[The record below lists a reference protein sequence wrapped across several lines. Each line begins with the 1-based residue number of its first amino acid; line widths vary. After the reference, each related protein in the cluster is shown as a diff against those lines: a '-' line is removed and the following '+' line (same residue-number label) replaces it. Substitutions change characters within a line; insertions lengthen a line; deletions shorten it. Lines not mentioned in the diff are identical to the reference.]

1 MPASDDRRR
10 RQRRPFAAVLLAGL
24 VAAGV
29 GQASDLPVG
38 GAVAAMARH
47 DARPV
52 SIRVQWGGGTPQAW
66 NGSVTVVAATPGA
79 MPEWRTICT
88 EPDAAAMAHEAD
100 GAILVHQPRPVA
112 ADGVELSIADW
123 RTARLRVRLAAVAGS
138 QPETTVDVAV
148 ADALAGPV
156 QQPLDGDGNRLVIRQ
171 ASGDA
176 LRVTIANATGAPP
189 GQAALRRPGDRVR
202 LRVEPLLPVRTD
214 HAGRY
219 ELRVRLLAGLKG
231 ETHDA
236 QAVPIVPRESRGAA
250 DGDRRLT
257 RCEPLEF
264 EVTLPAREGT
274 CDVELQAVEV
284 GSLRWA
290 RPLASRT
297 VQVVAVADRP
307 PDPSPAEWKIVHEV
321 DPGSPR
327 LHERLRRLPG
337 AGLAQVGMP
346 SIPLPAFPRPNVAL
360 PNMPLPN
367 MPLPNM
373 PLPNMPLPKLP
384 AVPTVSAMVPRFS
397 GLLVAGHSTVE
408 PHALGPMLLLPPA
421 KAAGEPSWEGVV
433 IAGAQ
438 PGIPHAVE
446 IDYPSDQEA
455 VIGASVLEL
464 DAVGALVE
472 VRHAGGFEVR
482 RDPYAGGVE
491 LRRHRFVFWPTTRN
505 PLVVVSNPSTRRPAT
520 IGKVRVL
527 AGPSRLPAPSAP
539 SAVAP
544 TAGRQTFA
552 LWPTPDFTAWGGVE
566 RVDETTGRGVA
577 DWSTHLAAIR
587 HSAEWLSARRATGAL
602 VAVYAQGAAIW
613 PSAVTRQAPRWGS
626 GAAAED
632 GLDPQAKDLLGLLC
646 RVYAGEGLRLVPG
659 MAFDAPL
666 PALETMLAGGGADA
680 VGIVCLGRDGRPRR
694 TSHSQHYNILDAR
707 VQQAVEEQVREL
719 AVRLRGMQAVDGVA
733 LLMPHD
739 GWLHLPGTA
748 TALDD
753 ATFARF
759 LDSVGAEEPAAEGDR
774 YARRA
779 ELVEGPL
786 RDLWLEWRADAVAAF
801 HARLAAVLAEA
812 DPRLVL
818 HIVPT
823 TLFAVGDLAT
833 RFRPRLGTDAAAGDV
848 LREAGLDPLRSTAHP
863 QVVFSMPHVH
873 TAADGLLDRGLVAA
887 ANLAPAVADAA
898 RSARRRGIA
907 IVEQPVSFDARPLAS
922 HGPFGAATP
931 AGPCPIHAVPTA
943 AEAGRPLAESLIP
956 ADAEIVFDMRL
967 SLAEFAAGDVGT
979 AAFAALPAGQVS
991 AVPDVP
997 APVVIRMLPQ
1007 GAGATWMRVINA
1019 GAASGRIRI
1028 GLDGRPAGVVDVGD
1042 RSRIELGTDGVATV
1056 PVGPWGVRTLLV
1068 DGGVTV
1074 RSARM
1079 DYDEAVSAVVAA
1091 RIQDLRRR
1099 RAALEMPQ
1107 PLDVLDNPGFEV
1119 GPEVLGAA
1127 FADGGRAAAVTG
1139 WELVE
1144 QRRGSLDLV
1153 PGVRP
1158 PGAGGGPGRGLAF
1171 SSVNGLASLHSNPFP
1186 PPPTGRVSV
1195 AVWLR
1200 IEDGAPQPPLRIAVE
1215 GLHDD
1220 REYYRFAAVGGLAGG
1235 RPLTAEW
1242 AQFVLPVDDLPTAG
1256 LESLRVR
1263 FDLLGPGRVL
1273 IDDVRVLDLAFEE
1286 SQRVQLAR
1294 LIARFE
1300 QSLAT
1305 RDIGGCVVGLDGHW
1319 PRFLAEFVSDA
1330 AVARMATVPVPV
1342 AAPAAKPAPPAG
1354 MLDRVRG
1361 WWQ

>member
-346 SIPLPAFPRPNVAL
+346 SIPLPAFPRPNVA
-360 PNMPLPN
+360 LPN

>member
-346 SIPLPAFPRPNVAL
+346 SIPLPAFPRPNVA
-360 PNMPLPN
+360 
-367 MPLPNM
+367 LPNM

-786 RDLWLEWRADAVAAF
+786 RDMWLEWRADAVAAF

>member
-10 RQRRPFAAVLLAGL
+10 RQRRPFAAVLLAGI

>member
-10 RQRRPFAAVLLAGL
+10 CQRRPFAAVLLIGL
-24 VAAGV
+24 VAAGA

-38 GAVAAMARH
+38 GAVAAMARQ

-52 SIRVQWGGGTPQAW
+52 SLRVQWGGGKPQAW
-66 NGSVTVVAATPGA
+66 SGSITVVAAPPGVL
-79 MPEWRTICT
+79 PEWRTLCT
-88 EPDAAAMAHEAD
+88 EPDAAALVHEAD
-100 GAILVHQPRPVA
+100 GAILVHQSRPVA
-112 ADGVELSIADW
+112 TDGVELSIADW
-123 RTARLRVRLAAVAGS
+123 RTARLRVRLAAAAGG

-148 ADALAGPV
+148 ADALAAAV

-176 LRVTIANATGAPP
+176 LRVMIADAAGAPP

-202 LRVEPLLPVRTD
+202 LRVDPLLPVRTD

-236 QAVPIVPRESRGAA
+236 QVVPVVPREPRGAA

-257 RCEPLEF
+257 RCEPVEF

-307 PDPSPAEWKIVHEV
+307 ADAPPAEWKIVHEV

-346 SIPLPAFPRPNVAL
+346 SIPLPAFTRPNVAL
-360 PNMPLPN
+360 PNVPLPN
-367 MPLPNM
+367 VPLPNV
-373 PLPNMPLPKLP
+373 PLPKLP
-384 AVPTVSAMVPRFS
+384 GVPAVSAMVPRFS

-421 KAAGEPSWEGVV
+421 KAASEPSWEGIV
-433 IAGAQ
+433 IAGVQ

-455 VIGASVLEL
+455 VVGASVLEL
-464 DAVGALVE
+464 DAAGALVE

-491 LRRHRFVFWPTTRN
+491 VRRHRFVFWPTTRN

-527 AGPSRLPAPSAP
+527 AGPSRLPAASGASVIAP
-539 SAVAP
+539 G
-544 TAGRQTFA
+544 AGRQTFA
-552 LWPTPDFTAWGGVE
+552 LWPTPDFTAWGGAE
-566 RVDETTGRGVA
+566 RVDETTGRGFA
-577 DWSTHLAAIR
+577 DWGTHLTAIR
-587 HSAEWLSARRATGAL
+587 HSAEWLSARGATGAL
-602 VAVYAQGAAIW
+602 VAVYAQGAAVW

-632 GLDPQAKDLLGLLC
+632 GLDPQAKDLLGLLG
-646 RVYAGEGLRLVPG
+646 RVYAGAGLRLVPG

-666 PALETMLAGGGADA
+666 PALETMLAGGGTDT

-694 TSHSQHYNILDAR
+694 TPHSPHYNILDPR
-707 VQQAVEEQVREL
+707 VQQAVEAQVREL
-719 AVRLRGMQAVDGVA
+719 AIRLRGTPAVDGVA
-733 LLMPHD
+733 LLLAHD

-753 ATFARF
+753 VTFARF
-759 LDSVGAEEPAAEGDR
+759 LESIGTQEPAAEGDR

-779 ELVEGPL
+779 ALVEGPL
-786 RDLWLEWRADAVAAF
+786 RDMWLEWRADAVAAF

-823 TLFAVGDLAT
+823 TLFAGGDLAT

-873 TAADGLLDRGLVAA
+873 AAADGLVDRGLVAA
-887 ANLAPAVADAA
+887 ANLAPAIADAA
-898 RSARRRGIA
+898 RSARRRGLA

-943 AEAGRPLAESLIP
+943 AEAGRPLAEALIA

-967 SLAEFAAGDVGT
+967 ALAEFAPADAGTT
-979 AAFAALPAGQVS
+979 AFTALPAGQVS

-997 APVVIRMLPQ
+997 APVVIRLLPH

-1019 GAASGRIRI
+1019 GAAPGRIRI
-1028 GLDGRPAGVVDVGD
+1028 GMEGRPAGVMDVVD
-1042 RSRIELGTDGVATV
+1042 RSRIELGADGVATV
-1056 PVGPWGVRTLLV
+1056 PVGPWGMRTLLV

-1074 RSARM
+1074 RSARIE
-1079 DYDEAVSAVVAA
+1079 YDEPVAAVVAA

-1119 GPEVLGAA
+1119 GPETLGAVSTDA
-1127 FADGGRAAAVTG
+1127 GRAGAVTG

-1144 QRRGSLDLV
+1144 QRRGTLDLV

-1158 PGAGGGPGRGLAF
+1158 PGTGGGPGRGLAF
-1171 SSVNGLASLHSNPFP
+1171 SSMNGLASLHSNPFP

-1235 RPLTAEW
+1235 RPLTGEW
-1242 AQFVLPVDDLPTAG
+1242 SQFVLPVDDLPTAG

-1286 SQRVQLAR
+1286 SQRVQFAR

-1319 PRFLAEFVSDA
+1319 PLFLTEFVSDA

-1342 AAPAAKPAPPAG
+1342 AAPAAKPATPAG

>member
-1 MPASDDRRR
+1 MPAPDDRRR
-10 RQRRPFAAVLLAGL
+10 RHLRPLAAVLLAGL
-24 VAAGV
+24 VAAGAA
-29 GQASDLPVG
+29 QASDLPVG
-38 GAVAAMARH
+38 GAVAAMARK

-52 SIRVQWGGGTPQAW
+52 SIRVQWGGGKPQAW
-66 NGSVTVVAATPGA
+66 NGSITVVAATPGA
-79 MPEWRTICT
+79 LPEWRTICA
-88 EPDAAAMAHEAD
+88 EPDAAAMVHEAD

-123 RTARLRVRLAAVAGS
+123 RTARLRVRLAAAAGG

-176 LRVTIANATGAPP
+176 LRVTIADAAGAPP

-202 LRVEPLLPVRTD
+202 LRVDPLLPVRTD

-219 ELRVRLLAGLKG
+219 ELRVRLLAGMKG

-236 QAVPIVPRESRGAA
+236 QMVPIVPREPRTAA

-257 RCEPLEF
+257 RCEPVEF

-297 VQVVAVADRP
+297 VQLVAVADRP
-307 PDPSPAEWKIVHEV
+307 ADAPPAEWKIVHEV

-346 SIPLPAFPRPNVAL
+346 SIPLPAFTRPNV
-360 PNMPLPN
+360 PLPN
-367 MPLPNM
+367 VPLPNV
-373 PLPNMPLPKLP
+373 PLPKLP
-384 AVPTVSAMVPRFS
+384 GVPAVSAMVPRFS

-421 KAAGEPSWEGVV
+421 KATGEPSWEGIVV
-433 IAGAQ
+433 AGAQ

-455 VIGASVLEL
+455 VVGASVLEL
-464 DAVGALVE
+464 DAAGTLVE

-491 LRRHRFVFWPTTRN
+491 LRRHRFVFWPTSRN
-505 PLVVVSNPSTRRPAT
+505 PLVVVSNPSTLRPAT

-527 AGPSRLPAPSAP
+527 SGPLRLPAASAP
-539 SAVAP
+539 SVVAP
-544 TAGRQTFA
+544 DVGRQTFA

-566 RVDETTGRGVA
+566 RVDETTGRGFA
-577 DWSTHLAAIR
+577 DWGTHLATIR
-587 HSAEWLSARRATGAL
+587 HSAEWLSARKTTGAL
-602 VAVYAQGAAIW
+602 VAVYAQGAAVW
-613 PSAVTRQAPRWGS
+613 PSAVARQAPRWGS

-632 GLDPQAKDLLGLLC
+632 GLDPQAKDLLGLLV
-646 RVYAGEGLRLVPG
+646 RVYAAEGLRLVPG

-666 PALETMLAGGGADA
+666 PALETMLAGGGANTA
-680 VGIVCLGRDGRPRR
+680 GIVCLGRDGRPRR
-694 TSHSQHYNILDAR
+694 TPLSPHYNILDPR

-719 AVRLRGMQAVDGVA
+719 AVRLRGAPAVDGVA
-733 LLMPHD
+733 LLLAHD

-753 ATFARF
+753 VTFARF
-759 LDSVGAEEPAAEGDR
+759 LESVGTQEPAVEGDR
-774 YARRA
+774 FARRA

-786 RDLWLEWRADAVAAF
+786 RDMWLEWRADAVAAF

-823 TLFAVGDLAT
+823 TLFAVGDLAA
-833 RFRPRLGTDAAAGDV
+833 RFRPRLGMDAAASDV
-848 LREAGLDPLRSTAHP
+848 LREVGLDPMRSTAHP

-873 TAADGLLDRGLVAA
+873 AAADGLVDRGLVAA
-887 ANLAPAVADAA
+887 ANRAPAVADAA
-898 RSARRRGIA
+898 RAARRRGLV
-907 IVEQPVSFDARPLAS
+907 IVEHPASFDVRPLVS

-931 AGPCPIHAVPTA
+931 AGPCPIHTVSTA
-943 AEAGRPLAESLIP
+943 AEAGRPLAESLIA

-967 SLAEFAAGDVGT
+967 ALAEFAAADAGA
-979 AAFAALPAGQVS
+979 AAFAALPVGQVS

-997 APVVIRMLPQ
+997 APVVIRLLPQ
-1007 GAGATWMRVINA
+1007 GGGATWMRVINA
-1019 GAASGRIRI
+1019 GAAPGRIRI
-1028 GLDGRPAGVVDVGD
+1028 GLEGRPAGVVDVVD
-1042 RSRIELGTDGVATV
+1042 RSRIELGADGVATV
-1056 PVGPWGVRTLLV
+1056 QVGPWGVRTLLV
-1068 DGGVTV
+1068 DGDVTV
-1074 RSARM
+1074 RSARIE
-1079 DYDEAVSAVVAA
+1079 YDETVAAAVAA

-1119 GPEVLGAA
+1119 GPDALGAA
-1127 FADGGRAAAVTG
+1127 FVDGGRAGAVTG

-1144 QRRGSLDLV
+1144 QRRGTLDFV

-1330 AVARMATVPVPV
+1330 AVARMAAVPVPV
-1342 AAPAAKPAPPAG
+1342 AAPAAKPATPAG
-1354 MLDRVRG
+1354 MLDRMRG

>member
-346 SIPLPAFPRPNVAL
+346 SIPLPAFPRPNVA
-360 PNMPLPN
+360 
-367 MPLPNM
+367 LPNM

>member
-1 MPASDDRRR
+1 MPAADDRRR
-10 RQRRPFAAVLLAGL
+10 RPLRPFVAVLLTGL
-24 VAAGV
+24 LAAGT

-38 GAVAAMARH
+38 GAVAAMARQ

-66 NGSVTVVAATPGA
+66 NGSITVVAAPPSA
-79 MPEWRTICT
+79 MPEWRTICA
-88 EPDAAAMAHEAD
+88 EPDAAAMVHEAD

-112 ADGVELSIADW
+112 TDGVELSIADW
-123 RTARLRVRLAAVAGS
+123 PSARLRVRLAAAAGG

-148 ADALAGPV
+148 ADALAGAV

-171 ASGDA
+171 APGDA
-176 LRVTIANATGAPP
+176 LRVTIADAAGAPP
-189 GQAALRRPGDRVR
+189 GQAALRRPGERVR
-202 LRVEPLLPVRTD
+202 LRVDPLLPVRTD

-236 QAVPIVPRESRGAA
+236 QTVPIVPREPRGAG

-257 RCEPLEF
+257 RCETVEF

-307 PDPSPAEWKIVHEV
+307 ADPPPAEWKIVHEV

-337 AGLAQVGMP
+337 AGLTQVGMP
-346 SIPLPAFPRPNVAL
+346 SIPMPAFTRPNVAL
-360 PNMPLPN
+360 PNVPLPN
-367 MPLPNM
+367 MPLPNVT
-373 PLPNMPLPKLP
+373 LPSVPLPKLP

-421 KAAGEPSWEGVV
+421 KAAGEPSWEGIV

-438 PGIPHAVE
+438 PGLPHAVE

-455 VIGASVLEL
+455 VVGASVLEL
-464 DAVGALVE
+464 DAAGALVE

-505 PLVVVSNPSTRRPAT
+505 PLVVVSNPSPRRPAM

-527 AGPSRLPAPSAP
+527 AGPLRLPAGTAP
-539 SAVAP
+539 SVVAP
-544 TAGRQTFA
+544 AAGRQTFA
-552 LWPTPDFTAWGGVE
+552 LWPTPDFTPWGGVE
-566 RVDETTGRGVA
+566 RVDETTGRGFA
-577 DWSTHLAAIR
+577 DWGTHLAAIR
-587 HSAEWLSARRATGAL
+587 HSAEWLSARRATGGL
-602 VAVYAQGAAIW
+602 VAVYAQGAAVW

-632 GLDPQAKDLLGLLC
+632 GLDPQAKDLLGLLG
-646 RVYAGEGLRLVPG
+646 RVYAREGLRLVPG

-666 PALETMLAGGGADA
+666 PALETMLAGGGPDT
-680 VGIVCLGRDGRPRR
+680 VGIVCLGRDGRPRL
-694 TSHSQHYNILDAR
+694 TPHSPHYNILDPR

-719 AVRLRGMQAVDGVA
+719 AVRLRGAPAVDGVA
-733 LLMPHD
+733 LLLAHD

-748 TALDD
+748 AALDD
-753 ATFARF
+753 VTFARF
-759 LDSVGAEEPAAEGDR
+759 LESVGAKEPAAGGDR
-774 YARRA
+774 FARRA
-779 ELVEGPL
+779 ELVEGAL
-786 RDLWLEWRADAVAAF
+786 RDLWLEWRADAVAAL

-823 TLFAVGDLAT
+823 TLFAVGDLAS
-833 RFRPRLGTDAAAGDV
+833 RFRPRLGADAAAGDV

-873 TAADGLLDRGLVAA
+873 AAADGLVDRGLVAA

-898 RSARRRGIA
+898 RSARRRGLA
-907 IVEQPVSFDARPLAS
+907 IVEQPVSFDMRPLAS

-943 AEAGRPLAESLIP
+943 AEAARPLSESLIP

-967 SLAEFAAGDVGT
+967 ALADCAAADAGT

-991 AVPDVP
+991 AMPDVP
-997 APVVIRMLPQ
+997 APVVIRLLSQ
-1007 GAGATWMRVINA
+1007 AGGATWMRVINA
-1019 GAASGRIRI
+1019 GAAPGRMRI
-1028 GLDGRPAGVVDVGD
+1028 GLEGRPAGVVDVVD

-1079 DYDEAVSAVVAA
+1079 EYDETVSAVVAA

-1119 GPEVLGAA
+1119 GPEALGGA
-1127 FADGGRAAAVTG
+1127 FADGGRAGVVTG

-1144 QRRGSLDLV
+1144 RRRGSLDLV

-1263 FDLLGPGRVL
+1263 FDLLGPGRVQ

-1342 AAPAAKPAPPAG
+1342 AAPAAKPAAPAG
-1354 MLDRVRG
+1354 MLDRMRG

>member
-10 RQRRPFAAVLLAGL
+10 RQRRPFAAVLLIGL
-24 VAAGV
+24 VAAGA

-38 GAVAAMARH
+38 GAVAAMARQ

-52 SIRVQWGGGTPQAW
+52 SLRVQWGGGKPQAW
-66 NGSVTVVAATPGA
+66 SGSITVVAAPPGVL
-79 MPEWRTICT
+79 PEWRTICT
-88 EPDAAAMAHEAD
+88 EPDAAALVHEAD
-100 GAILVHQPRPVA
+100 GAIIVHQSRPVA
-112 ADGVELSIADW
+112 TDGVELSIADW
-123 RTARLRVRLAAVAGS
+123 RTARLRVRLAAAAGG

-148 ADALAGPV
+148 ADALAAAV

-176 LRVTIANATGAPP
+176 LRVMIADAAGAPP

-202 LRVEPLLPVRTD
+202 LRVDPLLPVRTD

-236 QAVPIVPRESRGAA
+236 QVVPVVPREPRGAA

-257 RCEPLEF
+257 RCEPVEF

-297 VQVVAVADRP
+297 IQVVAVADRP
-307 PDPSPAEWKIVHEV
+307 LKAPAAEWKIVHEV

-346 SIPLPAFPRPNVAL
+346 SIPLPAFTRPNVAL
-360 PNMPLPN
+360 PNVPLPN
-367 MPLPNM
+367 V
-373 PLPNMPLPKLP
+373 PLPKLP
-384 AVPTVSAMVPRFS
+384 GVPAVSAMVPRFS

-421 KAAGEPSWEGVV
+421 KAASEPSWEGIV
-433 IAGAQ
+433 IAGVQ

-455 VIGASVLEL
+455 VVGASVLEL
-464 DAVGALVE
+464 DAAGALVE

-491 LRRHRFVFWPTTRN
+491 VRRHRFVFWPTTRN
-505 PLVVVSNPSTRRPAT
+505 PLIVVSNPSTRRPAT

-527 AGPSRLPAPSAP
+527 AGPSRLPAASGA
-539 SAVAP
+539 SVVAHG
-544 TAGRQTFA
+544 AGRQTFA
-552 LWPTPDFTAWGGVE
+552 LWPTPDFTAWGGAE
-566 RVDETTGRGVA
+566 RVDETTGRGFA
-577 DWSTHLAAIR
+577 DWGTHLTAIR
-587 HSAEWLSARRATGAL
+587 HSAEWLSARGATGAL
-602 VAVYAQGAAIW
+602 VAVYAQGAAVW

-632 GLDPQAKDLLGLLC
+632 GLDPQAKDLLGLLG
-646 RVYAGEGLRLVPG
+646 RVYAGAGLRLVPG

-666 PALETMLAGGGADA
+666 PALETMLAGGGTDT

-694 TSHSQHYNILDAR
+694 TPHSPHYNILDSR
-707 VQQAVEEQVREL
+707 VQQAVEAQVREL
-719 AVRLRGMQAVDGVA
+719 AIRLRGTPAVDGVA
-733 LLMPHD
+733 LLLAHD
-739 GWLHLPGTA
+739 GWLHLPGAA

-753 ATFARF
+753 VTFTRF
-759 LDSVGAEEPAAEGDR
+759 LESIGTQEPAAEGDR

-786 RDLWLEWRADAVAAF
+786 RDMWLEWRADAVAAF

-823 TLFAVGDLAT
+823 TLFAGGDLAA

-873 TAADGLLDRGLVAA
+873 TAADGLVDRGLAAA
-887 ANLAPAVADAA
+887 ANLAPAIADAA
-898 RSARRRGIA
+898 RSARRRGLA

-943 AEAGRPLAESLIP
+943 AEAGRPLAEALIA
-956 ADAEIVFDMRL
+956 ADAEVVFDMRL
-967 SLAEFAAGDVGT
+967 ALAELAPADAGTT
-979 AAFAALPAGQVS
+979 AFTALPAGQVS

-997 APVVIRMLPQ
+997 APVVIRLLPH

-1019 GAASGRIRI
+1019 GAAPGRIRI
-1028 GLDGRPAGVVDVGD
+1028 GMEGRPAGVVDVVD
-1042 RSRIELGTDGVATV
+1042 RSRIELGPDGVATV
-1056 PVGPWGVRTLLV
+1056 PIGPWGMRTLLV

-1074 RSARM
+1074 RSARIE
-1079 DYDEAVSAVVAA
+1079 YDEPVAAAVAA

-1119 GPEVLGAA
+1119 GPETLGAVVTDA
-1127 FADGGRAAAVTG
+1127 GRAGAVTG

-1144 QRRGSLDLV
+1144 QRRGTLDLV

-1158 PGAGGGPGRGLAF
+1158 PGTGGGPGRGLAF
-1171 SSVNGLASLHSNPFP
+1171 SSMNGLASLHSNPFP

-1235 RPLTAEW
+1235 RPLTPEW

-1319 PRFLAEFVSDA
+1319 PRFLTEFVSDA

-1342 AAPAAKPAPPAG
+1342 AAPAAKPVTPAG

>member
-1 MPASDDRRR
+1 MPAPDDRRR
-10 RQRRPFAAVLLAGL
+10 HHFRPCAAVLLTGL
-24 VAAGV
+24 LAVGT

-38 GAVAAMARH
+38 GAVAAMARQ

-52 SIRVQWGGGTPQAW
+52 SIRVQWGGGKPQAW
-66 NGSVTVVAATPGA
+66 RGSITVGAATPGA
-79 MPEWRTICT
+79 SPDWRTICA
-88 EPDAAAMAHEAD
+88 EPDAAAMVHEAD
-100 GAILVHQPRPVA
+100 GAIFVHQPRPVA
-112 ADGVELSIADW
+112 ADGVELSITDW
-123 RTARLRVRLAAVAGS
+123 RTARLRVRLAAAAGG

-148 ADALAGPV
+148 ADALAGAV

-176 LRVTIANATGAPP
+176 LRVMIADAAGAPP

-202 LRVEPLLPVRTD
+202 LRVDPLLPVRTD

-236 QAVPIVPRESRGAA
+236 HVVPIVLRELRGAA

-257 RCEPLEF
+257 RCEPVEF

-307 PDPSPAEWKIVHEV
+307 ADPPSAEWKIVHEV

-327 LHERLRRLPG
+327 LHERLRHLPG

-346 SIPLPAFPRPNVAL
+346 SIPLPAFTRPNVAL
-360 PNMPLPN
+360 PNVPLPN
-367 MPLPNM
+367 V
-373 PLPNMPLPKLP
+373 PLPKLP
-384 AVPTVSAMVPRFS
+384 SVPAVSAMVPRFS

-408 PHALGPMLLLPPA
+408 SHALGPMFLLPPA
-421 KAAGEPSWEGVV
+421 KAAGEPNWEGIVV
-433 IAGAQ
+433 AGAQ

-455 VIGASVLEL
+455 VVGASVLEL
-464 DAVGALVE
+464 DAAGAIVE

-482 RDPYAGGVE
+482 RDPYAVGVE

-505 PLVVVSNPSTRRPAT
+505 PLVVVCNPSTRRPAT

-527 AGPSRLPAPSAP
+527 AGPLRLPAATAS
-539 SAVAP
+539 SVVAP
-544 TAGRQTFA
+544 GAGRQTFA

-566 RVDETTGRGVA
+566 RVDETTGRGFA
-577 DWSTHLAAIR
+577 DWGTHLAAIR

-602 VAVYAQGAAIW
+602 VAVYAQGAAAW

-626 GAAAED
+626 GAATED
-632 GLDPQAKDLLGLLC
+632 GLDPQAKDLLGLLG

-659 MAFDAPL
+659 LAFDAPL
-666 PALETMLAGGGADA
+666 PALETMLAGGGTDTA
-680 VGIVCLGRDGRPRR
+680 GIVCLGRDGRPRR
-694 TSHSQHYNILDAR
+694 TPHSPHYNILDPR

-719 AVRLRGMQAVDGVA
+719 AGRLRGAPAVDGVA
-733 LLMPHD
+733 LLLAHD

-748 TALDD
+748 TAIDD
-753 ATFARF
+753 ATFTRF
-759 LDSVGAEEPAAEGDR
+759 LESVGGQEPAAGSDR
-774 YARRA
+774 FARRA

-786 RDLWLEWRADAVAAF
+786 RDMWLEWRADAVAAF

-812 DPRLVL
+812 DPRLAL

-823 TLFAVGDLAT
+823 TLFTVGDLAS
-833 RFRPRLGTDAAAGDV
+833 RFRPRLGADAAAGDV

-873 TAADGLLDRGLVAA
+873 AAADGLVDRGLVAA

-898 RSARRRGIA
+898 RSARRRGLA
-907 IVEQPVSFDARPLAS
+907 IVEQPVSFDMRPLAS

-943 AEAGRPLAESLIP
+943 AEADRPLAESLSA

-967 SLAEFAAGDVGT
+967 AIAEFAAADAGT

-991 AVPDVP
+991 AVPDLP
-997 APVVIRMLPQ
+997 APVVIRLLPQ
-1007 GAGATWMRVINA
+1007 AGGGTWMRVINA
-1019 GAASGRIRI
+1019 GAAPGRIRI
-1028 GLDGRPAGVVDVGD
+1028 GLEGRPVGVMDVVD
-1042 RSRIELGTDGVATV
+1042 RSRIALGADGVATV

-1079 DYDEAVSAVVAA
+1079 EYDEPVSAVVAA
-1091 RIQDLRRR
+1091 RVQDLRRR

-1107 PLDVLDNPGFEV
+1107 PLDVLDNPDFEV
-1119 GPEVLGAA
+1119 GPEPLGAA
-1127 FADGGRAAAVTG
+1127 FADGSRAGAVTG

-1158 PGAGGGPGRGLAF
+1158 PGAAGGPGRGLAF

-1235 RPLTAEW
+1235 RPLAAEW

-1330 AVARMATVPVPV
+1330 AVARMATVPAPV
-1342 AAPAAKPAPPAG
+1342 AAPAVKPAAPAG
-1354 MLDRVRG
+1354 MLDRMRG